1 MKMSKRDYQVKVML
15 NSYEKEQLK
24 KIAQVLDMD
33 QASVFRLLLL
43 RTLASH

>member
-1 MKMSKRDYQVKVML
+1 MSKRDYQVKVML

-24 KIAQVLDMD
+24 KIAHSLDMD

-43 RTLASH
+43 KTLASH